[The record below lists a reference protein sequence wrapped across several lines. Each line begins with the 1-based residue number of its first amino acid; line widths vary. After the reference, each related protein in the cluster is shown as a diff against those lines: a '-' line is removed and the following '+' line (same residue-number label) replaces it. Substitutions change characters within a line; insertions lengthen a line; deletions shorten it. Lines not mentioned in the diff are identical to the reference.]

1 MKLAPLLTILASV
14 FLTAGAQLSLK
25 LASRNFQGPQ
35 AENLG
40 GSLLAQLLDPL
51 TVFALSLY
59 VGSTVLWL
67 LALRQVPLSLAF
79 PFSGLTIAVVA
90 LLSVWVLGESIG
102 WQHAAGI
109 AFIMLG
115 VAMLAK
121 TGAA

>member
-25 LASRNFQGPQ
+25 LASRNFQHQQ
-35 AENLG
+35 ADNLG
-40 GSLLAQLLDPL
+40 SSLVAQLLDPL
-51 TVFALSLY
+51 TLFALALY
-59 VGSTVLWL
+59 VGSTVMWL

-90 LLSVWVLGESIG
+90 LLSVGILGESIG

-109 AFIMLG
+109 ALIMLG